1 MLRPGHF
8 DETHR
13 NKSVLLLLQVQLCRD
28 LGILMKLI
36 ETKSVMLLLQV
47 QLCRDLGIL
56 MKLIETNLYYYCC
69 RYSYVET

>member
-13 NKSVLLLLQVQLCRD
+13 NKSVTLSLQVQLCRD
-28 LGILMKLI
+28 LGHFD
-36 ETKSVMLLLQV
+36 ETHRNKSVRYSLQV

-56 MKLIETNLYYYCC
+56 MKLIETNL
-69 RYSYVET
+69 